1 MFHGW
6 YHNSLL
12 PPDFVRG
19 LQATFWMVLVALLDG
34 IVVGRRVGRLSRGVV
49 CKWR

>member
-1 MFHGW
+1 MLHGW

-19 LQATFWMVLVALLDG
+19 LQATFMMVSFIVLD
-34 IVVGRRVGRLSRGVV
+34 VMVDR
-49 CKWR
+49 